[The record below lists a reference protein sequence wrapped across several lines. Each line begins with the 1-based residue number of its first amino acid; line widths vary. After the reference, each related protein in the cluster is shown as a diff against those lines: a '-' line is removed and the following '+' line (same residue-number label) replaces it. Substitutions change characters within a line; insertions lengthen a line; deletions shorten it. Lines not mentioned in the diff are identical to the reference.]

1 MLVQDFLLAENVFVG
16 LNAPSKEQL
25 LRQLSEKAGKTTSV
39 SPQAI
44 AKALFDREALGSTG
58 IGGGIALPHA
68 GVAGLSSVFCLVAR
82 LARPLDFEAV
92 DDQPVDIVILL
103 LTPASSRSEALNVLS
118 CIARCFREDDT
129 VRRLRAAKTAD
140 EVYAILTG

>member
-1 MLVQDFLLAENVFVG
+1 MLVRDFLPAENVFVG
-16 LNAPSKEQL
+16 MNASSKEQL
-25 LRQLSEKAGKTTSV
+25 LRQLSEKAGKACSV

-44 AKALFDREALGSTG
+44 ARALFDREALGSTG

-68 GVAGLSSVFCLVAR
+68 GFAGLSSVFCLVAR
-82 LARPLDFEAV
+82 LAKPIDFEAV

-103 LTPASSRSEALNVLS
+103 LSPASSKSEALNVLS

-129 VRRLRAAKTAD
+129 VRRLRDARTAD